1 MKVILLEDV
10 KGQGK
15 KGELVNVSD
24 GFARNFLF
32 PKKLAKPADNQTIQ
46 EIKAK
51 KESEEYRK
59 AEEKKY
65 AAALAEKLKGT
76 VLTFKSTGG
85 ADGRLYGAVTAK
97 DILTSAK
104 RFGLQSTAQIV
115 LKKPSNR
122 REYDLVIKLYRN
134 NANIKQKLFC
144 RKTYLISDVRKG
156 ACHT

>member
-97 DILTSAK
+97 DISDKLQSE
-104 RFGLQSTAQIV
+104 FGLAVDKRKIV
-115 LKKPSNR
+115 LNETIKTVG
-122 REYDLVIKLYRN
+122 EYDLEIKLYPEI
-134 NANIKQKLFC
+134 NANIKLKVVL
-144 RKTYLISDVRKG
+144 
-156 ACHT
+156 

>member
-1 MKVILLEDV
+1 MKVVLLEDV

-15 KGELVNVSD
+15 KGEIVNVSD

-32 PKKLAKPADNQTIQ
+32 PKKLAKPADNQTIL

-51 KESEEYRK
+51 KESEEFRK
-59 AEEKKY
+59 AEEKKN

-97 DILTSAK
+97 DICDK
-104 RFGLQSTAQIV
+104 LQSELGLTVDKRKIV
-115 LKKPSNR
+115 LNETIKTVG
-122 REYDLVIKLYRN
+122 EYDLEIKLYPEIS
-134 NANIKQKLFC
+134 ANIKIKVV
-144 RKTYLISDVRKG
+144 I
-156 ACHT
+156 